1 MSPGT
6 ETQELAHSSTDD
18 SLVVYDDSSSPLIT
32 NPEETSSNHRT
43 APSQGVCRRLYISHF
58 LSTWSSRMF
67 EFGAVLFLASIF
79 PATLLYASIYALVR
93 SLAAIVLSSWLGS
106 LVDRS
111 NRLSVLRKSI
121 VWQRVPVAGSCLC
134 FVALLASKN
143 SAVVLPL
150 FSIAAL
156 LACIEKLASVVNTV
170 AVERD
175 WVIVVSDSL
184 DLPRQELNASMR
196 RIDLFCKLFAPV
208 FISLVD
214 SFSTRAAIWAVFCLN
229 ASSVLVEYLAIAQ
242 VYKAVPELA
251 RGRDSALDDNNVPSE
266 PMNEGFLQ
274 RAVTYTKSALQP
286 WREYVTSPACLPSF
300 ALSVLYLT
308 VLSFGAQMVTYLLHT
323 GFSSLEVSCMRIGA
337 VVAELAG
344 TWAAPLAMNKIG
356 PVRSGLW
363 FINYQFACLAAS
375 AAAFLFL
382 DPSSRLVA
390 LCLILGVALSRLGLW
405 GFDLAVQFLVQ
416 ENTDEGTRARFSSTE
431 MALQNIFEL
440 LSFAST
446 IMFPLPEQFKY
457 PVLISYSAVAVA
469 AICFAVYVRRERGH
483 LLHTSKC
490 LGGDKLWS
498 PSRTNR
504 VGHRNRREASF

>member
-1 MSPGT
+1 MPPQSETDESLLPYNLSEPLIIPNT
-6 ETQELAHSSTDD
+6 EA
-18 SLVVYDDSSSPLIT
+18 DSSQGSP
-32 NPEETSSNHRT
+32 NHRT
-43 APSQGVCRRLYISHF
+43 VSRQGVRSRLYISHF

-79 PATLLYASIYALVR
+79 SGTLLYASIYALLR
-93 SLAAIVLSSWLGS
+93 SLAAVVLSSWLGS

-121 VWQRVPVAGSCLC
+121 VWQRIPVAGSCLC
-134 FVALLASKN
+134 FIALLAPKG
-143 SAVVLPL
+143 SATILLL
-150 FSIAAL
+150 FSITAL
-156 LACIEKLASVVNTV
+156 LACLEKLASVVNTV

-214 SFSTRAAIWAVFCLN
+214 SFSTRAAVWTVFCLN
-229 ASSVLVEYLAIAQ
+229 ASSVPVEYLAIAQ

-251 RGRDSALDDNNVPSE
+251 QRHDLTSDGIDTSPE
-266 PMNEGFLQ
+266 PTDEGLLQ
-274 RAVTYTKSALQP
+274 RTVTYIKSALQP
-286 WREYVTSPACLPSF
+286 WQEYIASPVFLPSL

-323 GFSSLEVSCMRIGA
+323 GFNSLEVSCMRIGA

-416 ENTDEGTRARFSSTE
+416 EVRRNLLIEAHPVTIYVLQNTDERTRARFSSTE
-431 MALQNIFEL
+431 MALQNVFEL

-446 IMFPLPEQFKY
+446 IVFPLPEQFKY

-469 AICFAVYVRRERGH
+469 AICFAVYLLKRGQ
-483 LLHTSKC
+483 
-490 LGGDKLWS
+490 
-498 PSRTNR
+498 NF
-504 VGHRNRREASF
+504 VAIMIMM

>member
-1 MSPGT
+1 
-6 ETQELAHSSTDD
+6 
-18 SLVVYDDSSSPLIT
+18 
-32 NPEETSSNHRT
+32 
-43 APSQGVCRRLYISHF
+43 
-58 LSTWSSRMF
+58 
-67 EFGAVLFLASIF
+67 
-79 PATLLYASIYALVR
+79 
-93 SLAAIVLSSWLGS
+93 
-106 LVDRS
+106 
-111 NRLSVLRKSI
+111 
-121 VWQRVPVAGSCLC
+121 
-134 FVALLASKN
+134 
-143 SAVVLPL
+143 
-150 FSIAAL
+150 
-156 LACIEKLASVVNTV
+156 
-170 AVERD
+170 
-175 WVIVVSDSL
+175 
-184 DLPRQELNASMR
+184 MR

-242 VYKAVPELA
+242 VSRSVCMWVGKSNFEKVYKAVPELA

-416 ENTDEGTRARFSSTE
+416 EVCYDSRQQRPASNKSTLRRIPMRAHEHAFHPQRWRFRIS
-431 MALQNIFEL
+431 
-440 LSFAST
+440 LSFCLLRQRLCSLSQNSSSILFLSVTAR
-446 IMFPLPEQFKY
+446 LQWRQ
-457 PVLISYSAVAVA
+457 
-469 AICFAVYVRRERGH
+469 YV
-483 LLHTSKC
+483 
-490 LGGDKLWS
+490 S
-498 PSRTNR
+498 PYT
-504 VGHRNRREASF
+504 